1 MKVVKKL
8 LGLFKPTEK
17 KQIDYI
23 DVFDSAIKDAMSVFD
38 VTKVKLQNINER
50 IADRIDKNDE
60 RIDELQTLKVTLEAE
75 NNVFAD
81 QANSNNKKISKIV
94 QFLKA

>member
-1 MKVVKKL
+1 MIEKV
-8 LGLFKPTEK
+8 LGFFKPTK
-17 KQIDYI
+17 KESIDYI
-23 DVFDSAIKDAMSVFD
+23 DVFDSAIKEAMTVFET
-38 VTKVKLQNINER
+38 TKVKLQSINEM
-50 IADRIDKNDE
+50 IADRIDKNDD
-60 RIDELQTLKVTLEAE
+60 RIDELQTEKVTLEAE